1 MLRMYIT
8 KQNESTEMICSTIKN
23 YNDKE
28 KQINMPERTEVTGE
42 TTMTRMT
49 RVTGRTGI
57 TRMQTRVT
65 GMTAMTGLR
74 LR

>member
-8 KQNESTEMICSTIKN
+8 KPNESTVMICSTIKN

-28 KQINMPERTEVTGE
+28 KQINIPERTKVTEE
-42 TTMTRMT
+42 TTMT

-65 GMTAMTGLR
+65 GVTVMTGLR
-74 LR
+74 G